1 MRKLIWQMNVSL
13 DGFADHTV
21 AIADDELF
29 DFSTRQM
36 EKMDMLLFGSVTYE
50 LMECWH
56 QTPDD
61 PNATKKMLEFANK
74 FNAMPK
80 VIFSRTLLKTK
91 RENERLVKDNAIEE
105 IKKLKQQSGKDM
117 SIAGLRF
124 PQELVRRGLIDEYLL
139 LLQPVV
145 VGNGKRLFGDLE
157 DKINFKLIETKAFKS
172 GVVVLRYSLK
182 K

>member
-21 AIADDELF
+21 AIADDELH

-36 EKMDMLLFGSVTYE
+36 EKMDMLLFGRVTYE
-50 LMECWH
+50 LMEFWH
-56 QTPDD
+56 QTPNDS
-61 PNATKKMLEFANK
+61 TKKMLEFANK

-80 VIFSRTLLKTK
+80 VIFSRTLPKIK
-91 RENERLVKDNAIEE
+91 RKNERLVKDNAIEE

-117 SIAGLRF
+117 SIAGLSF
-124 PQELVRRGLIDEYLL
+124 PQELVRQGLIDEYLL

-145 VGNGKRLFGDLE
+145 VGKGKRLFGDLE